1 MAGKCLRC
9 HSENAGEEAA
19 FASGICK
26 INGYFPFIAT
36 LRLKM
41 NRVGVMVILW
51 EPTPGLGIP
60 DGFSLH
66 SLFSILISIVTT
78 SNFLV
83 LGPVLFHQMSYKM
96 ITAEF
101 SLQ

>member
-36 LRLKM
+36 LRLRM
-41 NRVGVMVILW
+41 NRAGVMVILW

-66 SLFSILISIVTT
+66 IFHSSNVFKIFHTNISPGNCVK
-78 SNFLV
+78 
-83 LGPVLFHQMSYKM
+83 GGR
-96 ITAEF
+96 AEGT
-101 SLQ
+101 